1 MSMSA
6 GNGDSGNGVGR
17 VLDVVGV
24 GFGPSN
30 LGLAIAIEEYNHDR
44 GARPAI
50 AAEFIEAK
58 PEFGWHTGMLIPGTT
73 MQISFL
79 KDLASQ
85 RNVRS
90 RYTFLSYLTERG
102 RLNDFINHQ
111 TFFPTRLEFHDYLE
125 WAAARVAATV
135 HYGMRAV
142 RVRDEGDWLAIDIE
156 RSDGKFGRGERSD
169 GKMGACT
176 LRARTVVLA
185 GGLQAQLPVGVTETP
200 RQFHNHELL
209 TKLPAVPSTSNNRFV
224 VVGAGQSAAEVTD
237 YLHVTYPDAEVHG
250 VFAKYGYSPADDS
263 PYANRVFD
271 PAAVDDFYTAEPTV
285 RQRLIDYHRA
295 TNYSCVD
302 LPLIEELYAR
312 EYAERVAGKRR
323 LFFRGAS
330 SVQNAVEHES
340 GVRVTIEHHPTRVV
354 EALECDAVVYAT
366 GFIPM
371 PLPDILGDLYQA
383 GEFGVNLPELTR
395 DYRLRTARE
404 ITGAIYLQ
412 GGTEHTHGL
421 SSSLLSNVAVRSGEI
436 VESIAQRVGVNSQTH
451 ELVGR
456 H

>member
-1 MSMSA
+1 MSFIPGK
-6 GNGDSGNGVGR
+6 GNSSNGIDP

-30 LGLAIAIEEYNHDR
+30 LGLAIAIEEHNND
-44 GARPAI
+44 GGPDPAI
-50 AAEFIEAK
+50 TAEFIEAK

-90 RYTFLSYLTERG
+90 RYTFLSYLTERE

-125 WAAARVAATV
+125 WAAARVGATV
-135 HYGMRAV
+135 HYGTRAV
-142 RVRDEGDWLAIDIE
+142 AVRDEGDCLAIDVA
-156 RSDGKFGRGERSD
+156 RDGRPS
-169 GKMGACT
+169 T

-185 GGLQAQLPVGVTETP
+185 GGLQAQLPIGVTETA

-209 TKLPAVPSTSNNRFV
+209 IKLPKVPSTSHRRFV

-237 YLHVTYPDAEVHG
+237 YLHVTYPEAEVHG

-271 PAAVDDFYTAEPTV
+271 PSAVDDFYTAEPTV

-302 LPLIEELYAR
+302 LPLIEELYTR
-312 EYAERVAGKRR
+312 EYAERVAGMRR

-330 SVQNAVEHES
+330 SVQSAVEHET
-340 GVRVTIEHHPTRVV
+340 GVRVTIEHHPTRAV
-354 EALECDAVVYAT
+354 EVLDCDAVVYAT
-366 GFIPM
+366 GFTPM
-371 PLPDILGDLYQA
+371 PLPDMLGELYDVDELGA
-383 GEFGVNLPELTR
+383 GLPDLTR
-395 DYRLRTARE
+395 DYRLRTSRE
-404 ITGAIYLQ
+404 ISGAIYLQ

-421 SSSLLSNVAVRSGEI
+421 SSSLLSNVAVRCGEI
-436 VESIAQRVGVNSQTH
+436 VESIARRVEVSRPTH
-451 ELVGR
+451 ELVGG

>member
-1 MSMSA
+1 MLND
-6 GNGDSGNGVGR
+6 GNE

-30 LGLAIAIEEYNHDR
+30 LGLAIAIEEHNETHACDQ
-44 GARPAI
+44 AI
-50 AAEFIEAK
+50 TAEFVEAK

-90 RYTFLSYLTERG
+90 RYTFLSYLTARG
-102 RLNDFINHQ
+102 RLTEFINHQ

-125 WAAARVAATV
+125 WAAGTLGARV
-135 HYGMRAV
+135 HYGTRAV
-142 RVRDEGDWLAIDIE
+142 AVRDEGDWLAIDLE
-156 RSDGKFGRGERSD
+156 
-169 GKMGACT
+169 GASTRT

-185 GGLQAQLPVGVTETP
+185 GGLQPQLPGGVEETP

-209 TKLPAVPSTSNNRFV
+209 EKIPRLPSLPHGRFV

-237 YLHVTYPDAEVHG
+237 YLHTTFPQAEVHG

-271 PAAVDDFYTAEPTV
+271 PAAVDDFYSAEPTV
-285 RQRLIDYHRA
+285 RQRLLDYHRA

-302 LPLIEELYAR
+302 LPLIEALYAR
-312 EYAERVAGKRR
+312 EYAERVAGRRR
-323 LFFRGAS
+323 LYFHGA
-330 SVQNAVEHES
+330 S
-340 GVRVTIEHHPTRVV
+340 GVRSATEDDGGVRVVVEHHPTKST
-354 EALECDAVVYAT
+354 EAIDCDAVVYAT
-366 GFIPM
+366 GFVPM
-371 PLPDILGDLYQA
+371 SLPDILGDLCDSTVFA
-383 GEFGVNLPELTR
+383 ATGPEVTR
-395 DYRLRTARE
+395 DYRLRTSHE
-404 ITGAIYLQ
+404 ISGAIYLQ

-421 SSSLLSNVAVRSGEI
+421 SSSLISNIAVRCGEI
-436 VESIAQRVGVNSQTH
+436 VESICREAEFGSARHVAVG
-451 ELVGR
+451 GR
-456 H
+456 SAG

>member
-1 MSMSA
+1 MSFST
-6 GNGDSGNGVGR
+6 GSGGSGNGVDR

-30 LGLAIAIEEYNHDR
+30 LGLAIAIEEHNHDR
-44 GARPAI
+44 GAYPALT
-50 AAEFIEAK
+50 AEFIEAK

-135 HYGMRAV
+135 HYGTRAV
-142 RVRDEGDWLAIDIE
+142 RVRDEGDWLAVDVA
-156 RSDGKFGRGERSD
+156 
-169 GKMGACT
+169 GAGSRRT

-185 GGLQAQLPVGVTETP
+185 GGLQAQLPTGVTETA

-209 TKLPAVPSTSNNRFV
+209 TKIGEVPSTSNNRFV

-237 YLHVTYPDAEVHG
+237 YLHVTYPNAEVHG

-271 PAAVDDFYTAEPTV
+271 PAAVDDFYTAAPTV
-285 RQRLIDYHRA
+285 RRRLMDYHRA

-302 LPLIEELYAR
+302 LPLIEELYTR

-330 SVQNAVEHES
+330 SVQGAVEHDA

-354 EALECDAVVYAT
+354 EVLDCDAVVYAT
-366 GFIPM
+366 GFVPM
-371 PLPDILGDLYQA
+371 PLPDMLGDLYEV
-383 GEFGVNLPELTR
+383 GELGVDLPDLTR
-395 DYRLRTARE
+395 DYRLRTSRE
-404 ITGAIYLQ
+404 ISGAIYLQ

-436 VESIAQRVGVNSQTH
+436 VESIARHVEVNRQVH
-451 ELVGR
+451 ELVGG

>member
-1 MSMSA
+1 
-6 GNGDSGNGVGR
+6 
-17 VLDVVGV
+17 
-24 GFGPSN
+24 
-30 LGLAIAIEEYNHDR
+30 
-44 GARPAI
+44 
-50 AAEFIEAK
+50 
-58 PEFGWHTGMLIPGTT
+58 
-73 MQISFL
+73 
-79 KDLASQ
+79 
-85 RNVRS
+85 
-90 RYTFLSYLTERG
+90 
-102 RLNDFINHQ
+102 
-111 TFFPTRLEFHDYLE
+111 
-125 WAAARVAATV
+125 
-135 HYGMRAV
+135 
-142 RVRDEGDWLAIDIE
+142 
-156 RSDGKFGRGERSD
+156 
-169 GKMGACT
+169 
-176 LRARTVVLA
+176 VVLA
-185 GGLQAQLPVGVTETP
+185 GGLHAQLPLGVTETP
-200 RQFHNHELL
+200 RQFHNHELR
-209 TKLPAVPSTSNNRFV
+209 TKMPQVPSTSNNRFV

-237 YLHVTYPDAEVHG
+237 YLHVTYSDAEVHG

-330 SVQNAVEHES
+330 SVQDAVEHES
-340 GVRVTIEHHPTRVV
+340 GVRVTIEHHPTRAV
-354 EALECDAVVYAT
+354 EVLECDAVVYAT

-371 PLPDILGDLYQA
+371 PLPDILGDLYEP
-383 GEFGVNLPELTR
+383 GEFGMNLPELTR
-395 DYRLRTARE
+395 DYRLQTSRE
-404 ITGAIYLQ
+404 IAGAIYLQ

-436 VESIAQRVGVNSQTH
+436 VESIARRVQATSQTH

>member
-1 MSMSA
+1 MSSLPSN
-6 GNGDSGNGVGR
+6 GNYSNGVDTI
-17 VLDVVGV
+17 LDIVGV

-30 LGLAIAIEEYNHDR
+30 LGLAIAVEEYNDGRGPHDR
-44 GARPAI
+44 MT
-50 AAEFIEAK
+50 AEFVETKAK
-58 PEFGWHTGMLIPGTT
+58 FGWHTGMLIPGTT

-85 RNVRS
+85 RNVQS
-90 RYTFLSYLTERG
+90 RYTFLSYVTERG

-125 WAAARVAATV
+125 WAADRVAATV
-135 HYGMRAV
+135 HYGTRAV
-142 RVRDEGDWLAIDIE
+142 AVRDEGDCLAIDVE
-156 RSDGKFGRGERSD
+156 RVGGGGGK
-169 GKMGACT
+169 T

-185 GGLQAQLPVGVTETP
+185 GGLKAQLPDGVTETA

-209 TKLPAVPSTSNNRFV
+209 SKIGNVPSTDNNRFV

-237 YLHVTYPDAEVHG
+237 YLHVNYPDAEIHG

-271 PAAVDDFYTAEPTV
+271 PAAVDDFYSAETTV

-302 LPLIEELYAR
+302 LPLIEELYTR

-330 SVQNAVEHES
+330 AVQSAVEGSS
-340 GVRVTIEHHPTRVV
+340 GVRVAIEHHPTRTV
-354 EALECDAVVYAT
+354 EMLDCDAVVYAT
-366 GFIPM
+366 GFVPM
-371 PLPDILGDLYQA
+371 PLPDILGDLYDA
-383 GEFGVNLPELTR
+383 GTDRPELTR
-395 DYRLRTARE
+395 DYRLRVARE
-404 ITGAIYLQ
+404 LSGAIYLQ

-421 SSSLLSNVAVRSGEI
+421 SSSLLSNIAVRCGEI
-436 VESIAQRVGVNSQTH
+436 VESVAGQVAARRQAH

-456 H
+456 I

>member
-1 MSMSA
+1 MSFIS
-6 GNGDSGNGVGR
+6 GHGDSGNGMDR

-30 LGLAIAIEEYNHDR
+30 LGLAIAIEEHNHDR
-44 GARPAI
+44 GPNPAI
-50 AAEFIEAK
+50 TAEFIESK

-79 KDLASQ
+79 KDLVSQ

-125 WAAARVAATV
+125 WAAGRVDATV
-135 HYGMRAV
+135 HYGTRAV
-142 RVRDEGDWLAIDIE
+142 AVRDEGDWLAIDVE
-156 RSDGKFGRGERSD
+156 RDGGLS
-169 GKMGACT
+169 T
-176 LRARTVVLA
+176 VRARTVVLA
-185 GGLQAQLPVGVTETP
+185 GGLQAQLPLGITETA
-200 RQFHNHELL
+200 RQFHNHQLL
-209 TKLPAVPSTSNNRFV
+209 TKIPKVPSTGNNRFV

-237 YLHVTYPDAEVHG
+237 YLHSTYPDAEVHG

-271 PAAVDDFYTAEPTV
+271 PAAVDDFYTAAPTV

-330 SVQNAVEHES
+330 SVQSTVEDDN
-340 GVRVTIEHHPTRVV
+340 GVRVTIEHHPTRSV
-354 EALECDAVVYAT
+354 EVLDCDAVVYAT
-366 GFIPM
+366 GFVPM
-371 PLPDILGDLYQA
+371 PLPDMLGELFDV
-383 GEFGVNLPELTR
+383 GEFGADRPELTR

-404 ITGAIYLQ
+404 ISGAIYLQ

-436 VESIAQRVGVNSQTH
+436 VESIARHVRVGARTH
-451 ELVGR
+451 ELVGG
-456 H
+456 

>member
-1 MSMSA
+1 MPFI
-6 GNGDSGNGVGR
+6 SGNGNSGNGIDR

-30 LGLAIAIEEYNHDR
+30 LGLAIAIEEHNHDR
-44 GARPAI
+44 GANPAI
-50 AAEFIEAK
+50 SAEFIESK

-79 KDLASQ
+79 KDLVSQ

-125 WAAARVAATV
+125 WAAGRVDATV
-135 HYGMRAV
+135 HYGTRAV
-142 RVRDEGDWLAIDIE
+142 AVRDEGDWLAIDVE
-156 RSDGKFGRGERSD
+156 HDGVLS
-169 GKMGACT
+169 T

-185 GGLQAQLPVGVTETP
+185 GGLQAQLPLGISETA
-200 RQFHNHELL
+200 RQFHNHQLL
-209 TKLPAVPSTSNNRFV
+209 TKIPKVPSTSNNRFV

-271 PAAVDDFYTAEPTV
+271 PAAVDDFYTAAPTV

-330 SVQNAVEHES
+330 SVQSTVEDDN
-340 GVRVTIEHHPTRVV
+340 GVRVTIEHHPTRSV
-354 EALECDAVVYAT
+354 EVLDCDAVVYAT
-366 GFIPM
+366 GFVPM
-371 PLPDILGDLYQA
+371 PLPDMLGELFDV
-383 GEFGVNLPELTR
+383 GEFGADRPELTR
-395 DYRLRTARE
+395 DYRLRTSRD
-404 ITGAIYLQ
+404 ISGAIYLQ

-436 VESIAQRVGVNSQTH
+436 VESIACHVRVGGRTH
-451 ELVGR
+451 ELVGGY
-456 H
+456 

>member
-1 MSMSA
+1 MEP
-6 GNGDSGNGVGR
+6 NPSGNGSSRNGDGR
-17 VLDVVGV
+17 ILDIVGV

-30 LGLAIAIEEYNHDR
+30 LGLAIAVEEHNENR
-44 GARPAI
+44 GATSALT
-50 AAEFIEAK
+50 AEFVEAK
-58 PEFGWHTGMLIPGTT
+58 PQFGWHTGMLIPGTT

-85 RNVRS
+85 RNVS
-90 RYTFLSYLTERG
+90 SKYTFLNYLTDRG

-125 WAAARVAATV
+125 WAAQRIGAPV
-135 HYGMRAV
+135 HYGTRAV
-142 RVRDEGDWLAIDIE
+142 AVRDEGDCLAVDVE
-156 RSDGKFGRGERSD
+156 RIGGE
-169 GKMGACT
+169 GGWT

-185 GGLQAQLPVGVTETP
+185 GGLQAQLPIGVTETA

-209 TKLPAVPSTSNNRFV
+209 TKVPAVPSISHNRFV

-237 YLHVTYPDAEVHG
+237 YLHGSYPNAEVHG

-271 PAAVDDFYTAEPTV
+271 PAAVDDFYTAEPMV
-285 RQRLIDYHRA
+285 RKRLMDYHRS

-302 LPLIEELYAR
+302 LPLIEELYTR

-330 SVQNAVEHES
+330 SVREAVEHDT
-340 GVRVTIEHHPTRVV
+340 GVRVTIEHHPTRTV
-354 EALECDAVVYAT
+354 EVLDCDAVVYAT

-371 PLPDILGDLYQA
+371 PLPDLLGDLYDA
-383 GEFGVNLPELTR
+383 GECGADRPALTR
-395 DYRLRTARE
+395 DYRLRTRRD
-404 ITGAIYLQ
+404 IGGAIYLQ

-421 SSSLLSNVAVRSGEI
+421 SSSLLSNVAVRCGEI
-436 VESIAQRVGVNSQTH
+436 VESISRGMWASPRTH
-451 ELVGR
+451 ELVGG

>member
-1 MSMSA
+1 MASTA
-6 GNGDSGNGVGR
+6 RNGNHSNGATT

-30 LGLAIAIEEYNHDR
+30 LGLAIAIEEFNEI
-44 GARPAI
+44 RPESGRI
-50 AAEFIEAK
+50 SAEFIESK

-85 RNVRS
+85 RNVQS
-90 RYTFLSYLTERG
+90 RYTFLSYVTERG

-125 WAAARVAATV
+125 WAAQQVAATV
-135 HYGMRAV
+135 HYSSRAV
-142 RVRDEGDWLAIDIE
+142 AVRDEGHCLAVDVEQIDT
-156 RSDGKFGRGERSD
+156 GKRR
-169 GKMGACT
+169 T
-176 LRARTVVLA
+176 LLTRTVVLA
-185 GGLQAQLPVGVTETP
+185 GGLKAQLPPGVTETA

-209 TKLPAVPSTSNNRFV
+209 GKIGKVPSTNHNRFV

-271 PAAVDDFYTAEPTV
+271 PAAVDDFYAAESTV

-302 LPLIEELYAR
+302 LPLIEELYTR

-330 SVQNAVEHES
+330 GVQSAVEHGT
-340 GVRVTIEHHPTRVV
+340 GVRVTIEHHPTRTV
-354 EALECDAVVYAT
+354 EVLDCDAVVYAT

-371 PLPDILGDLYQA
+371 PLPDMLGDLYDVGQ
-383 GEFGVNLPELTR
+383 FGADRPELTR
-395 DYRLRTARE
+395 DYRLRVAKD
-404 ITGAIYLQ
+404 IAGAIYLQ

-421 SSSLLSNVAVRSGEI
+421 SSSLLSNIAVRSGEI
-436 VESIAQRVGVNSQTH
+436 VDSIAQHLEVSRQTPELAVGH
-451 ELVGR
+451 
-456 H
+456 

>member
-1 MSMSA
+1 MASTA
-6 GNGDSGNGVGR
+6 RNGNHSNGATT

-30 LGLAIAIEEYNHDR
+30 LGLAIAIEEFNEI
-44 GARPAI
+44 RPESGRI
-50 AAEFIEAK
+50 AAEFIESK
-58 PEFGWHTGMLIPGTT
+58 TEFGWHTGMLIPGTT

-85 RNVRS
+85 RNVQS
-90 RYTFLSYLTERG
+90 RYTFLSYVTERG

-125 WAAARVAATV
+125 WAAQQVAATV
-135 HYGMRAV
+135 HYSSRAV
-142 RVRDEGDWLAIDIE
+142 AVRDEGHCLAVDVEQIDT
-156 RSDGKFGRGERSD
+156 GKRR
-169 GKMGACT
+169 T
-176 LRARTVVLA
+176 LLTRTVVLA
-185 GGLQAQLPVGVTETP
+185 GGLKAQLPPGVTETA

-209 TKLPAVPSTSNNRFV
+209 GKIGKVPSTNHNRFV

-271 PAAVDDFYTAEPTV
+271 PAAVDDFYAAESTV

-302 LPLIEELYAR
+302 LPLIEELYTR

-330 SVQNAVEHES
+330 GVQSAVEHGT
-340 GVRVTIEHHPTRVV
+340 GVRVTIEHHPTRTV
-354 EALECDAVVYAT
+354 EVLDCDAVVYAT

-371 PLPDILGDLYQA
+371 PLPDMLGDLYDVGQ
-383 GEFGVNLPELTR
+383 FGADRPELTR
-395 DYRLRTARE
+395 DYRLRVAKD
-404 ITGAIYLQ
+404 IAGAIYLQ

-421 SSSLLSNVAVRSGEI
+421 SSSLLSNIAVRSGEI
-436 VESIAQRVGVNSQTH
+436 VDSIAQHLEVSRQTPELAVGH
-451 ELVGR
+451 
-456 H
+456 